1 MYPHSA
7 LGSSMKRQLLML
19 WRAACCCAFCRH
31 TVQSVQCSSDLESA
45 ELKMALV
52 SSSECRFSRNMS
64 LVCWTKINLLLLNG
78 KSWEASC
85 CLFYRT
91 RGCCLAV
98 GAYGV
103 LTQSR
108 GTQREVFLKDGGMF
122 IAADRRQ
129 FCSVLYGKSEKGLMP
144 CMCM

>member
-1 MYPHSA
+1 M
-7 LGSSMKRQLLML
+7 
-19 WRAACCCAFCRH
+19 
-31 TVQSVQCSSDLESA
+31 QSVQCSSDLESA

-91 RGCCLAV
+91 RGCCLAA

-129 FCSVLYGKSEKGLMP
+129 FCSVWEIGKRPHAMHVHVTAEG
-144 CMCM
+144 